1 MEAEVFATK
10 SFLRT
15 GALFSVL
22 SAVTTTVLIFGP
34 DPATPSGFDAVQAL
48 HANALHIYKKWILF
62 LHPQFAFIA
71 ALAAGSLIAK
81 RSPALVTIALFYF
94 AIWTITEVT
103 QQAYLIDALNQIW
116 RPAYLAAAGEGQTQ
130 WRTLITG
137 MQGISDSQYFV
148 LLFGFSIGSI
158 LMGIAFAKERGTAK
172 VIGYINCTIG
182 FMSLLAF
189 TSYYTALSGTG
200 GIIGGW
206 YTWIYPPV
214 QIGVRLLLAW
224 WLFQQSNQLMS
235 QRAVTDRIQ

>member
-1 MEAEVFATK
+1 MLASK

-15 GALFSVL
+15 GALFSVF
-22 SAVTTTVLIFGP
+22 SATTTAVLIFGP

-71 ALAAGSLIAK
+71 ALAAGSLLAK
-81 RSPALVTIALFYF
+81 RSPALVIIALFYL

-116 RPAYLAAAGEGQTQ
+116 RPAYLAAGEAQSQ

-158 LMGIAFAKERGTAK
+158 LIGTAFTK
-172 VIGYINCTIG
+172 EAGVAKIIGYTNCAIG

-189 TSYYTALSGTG
+189 TSYYTTLSGTG

-206 YTWIYPPV
+206 YTWVYPPV

-224 WLFQQSNQLMS
+224 WLFQQSNQLAG
-235 QRAVTDRIQ
+235 QGEITDRMQ

>member
-1 MEAEVFATK
+1 MESEVLATK
-10 SFLRT
+10 SFLRS
-15 GALFSVL
+15 GAIFSLFS
-22 SAVTTTVLIFGP
+22 AITTTVLIFGP
-34 DPATPSGFDAVQAL
+34 DPVAPNGFDATQAL

-81 RSPALVTIALFYF
+81 RSPALVIIALFYF

-116 RPAYLAAAGEGQTQ
+116 RPAYLAVAGEDQTQ

-137 MQGISDSQYFV
+137 IQGISDSQYFV

-158 LMGIAFAKERGTAK
+158 LIGIAFAKEPGTAK
-172 VIGYINCTIG
+172 VIGYINCAIG

-189 TSYYTALSGTG
+189 SSYYTALPGTG
-200 GIIGGW
+200 DIVRGW
-206 YTWIYPPV
+206 YTWVYPPV

-224 WLFQQSNQLMS
+224 WLFQQSNQAFEEPSS
-235 QRAVTDRIQ
+235 QK